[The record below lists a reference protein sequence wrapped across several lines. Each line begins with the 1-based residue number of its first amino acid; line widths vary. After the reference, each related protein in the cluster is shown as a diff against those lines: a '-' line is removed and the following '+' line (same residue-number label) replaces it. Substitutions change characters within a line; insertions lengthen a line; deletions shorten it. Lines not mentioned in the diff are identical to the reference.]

1 MNKVRRP
8 LFLLGALLIVSAVV
22 VAQTQLSSWP
32 FYVEVSPT
40 TDPGV
45 YQFTVPLHVMGQSRD
60 DLGDL
65 RLFDSEN
72 HEIPYA
78 IRVRRGVDERERF
91 DARIFNRA
99 TIGASA
105 SEVTVDLGEN
115 TAEHNEVEIQ
125 TSGENFRRRVNIE
138 GSDSGHEWRTLQ
150 NDAIVFGFQSNG
162 KTLESNHVS
171 YPTSRYR
178 YLRVRVNAD
187 ELSDDRA
194 PEIGELQVL
203 RSVHEE
209 GALSTWQVSV
219 PDYQLLRNQGAH
231 ATAWTIDFG
240 ARVPCSRLSLTIDDA
255 SFYRPFQVEAVDDPQ
270 NPRLLAS
277 GTLSR
282 RAGEKPDPEEITF
295 DQEEHVQRIRLQ
307 VIDYSN
313 QTLTISAIQAS
324 APARELVFEL
334 KQPQSLPLRLFFGNQ
349 KISEP
354 HYDFEKELSA
364 KLKTP
369 PIKSAVG
376 ELNKNLA
383 FTPEP
388 LPFTERVP
396 WLIYLVLAG
405 SSAALGWIL
414 FSLARSVLAREAKN
428 QEQEA
433 GAGSS

>member
-8 LFLLGALLIVSAVV
+8 LFLIGALLIVSAVA

-32 FYVEVSPT
+32 FFVEVSSTPS
-40 TDPGV
+40 PGV

-65 RLFDSEN
+65 RLFDGEN

-78 IRVRRGVDERERF
+78 IRVREGVDEREEF
-91 DARIFNRA
+91 DAQVFNRA

-105 SEVTVDLGEN
+105 SEVTLDLGEDN
-115 TAEHNEVEIQ
+115 SEHNEVEIQ
-125 TSGENFRRRVNIE
+125 TSGENFRRRVSIE
-138 GSDSGHEWRTLQ
+138 GSDSGREWRMLK
-150 NDAIVFGFQSNG
+150 NDAVIFGFHSDG
-162 KTLESNHVS
+162 KTLEANHVS

-187 ELSDDRA
+187 ELSDNRA
-194 PEIGELQVL
+194 PEIADVTVMMTVQEQ
-203 RSVHEE
+203 
-209 GALSTWQVSV
+209 GALSTWAVAV

-240 ARVPCSRLSLTIDDA
+240 ARVPCSRLNLTIDNA

-277 GTLSR
+277 GNLSR

-295 DQEEHVQRIRLQ
+295 DQEEHVQKVRLQ
-307 VIDYSN
+307 VTDYSN
-313 QTLTISAIQAS
+313 ETLSISAIQAS

-349 KISEP
+349 KILEP

-369 PIKSAVG
+369 PIQSTVG
-376 ELNKNLA
+376 ESNKNLA

-396 WLIYLVLAG
+396 WLIYLVLALSG
-405 SSAALGWIL
+405 VALGWIL
-414 FSLARSVLAREAKN
+414 FSLARTVN
-428 QEQEA
+428 QRQEQGDGQEA